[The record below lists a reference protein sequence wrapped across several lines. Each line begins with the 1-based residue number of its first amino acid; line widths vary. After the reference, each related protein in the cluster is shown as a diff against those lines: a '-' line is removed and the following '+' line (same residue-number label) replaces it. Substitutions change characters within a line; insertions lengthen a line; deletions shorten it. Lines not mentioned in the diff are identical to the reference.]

1 MKLYYILHDIAFM
14 NSLAINKME
23 IMNDLINKL
32 EQENIVDLVD
42 FKVSLRIRMFLWK
55 DLPKVK
61 LNQIMS
67 LKILLS

>member
-1 MKLYYILHDIAFM
+1 M